1 MGWGWPSVWRSYA
14 STLVQQ
20 KHSRDT
26 VARRLAITRAV
37 LAGSIE
43 TAAARDIPAWL
54 GIRQLVLAPLLRSH
68 EGHAGPVH
76 LETRAA
82 LAGLIVIQIAQPG
95 TPATY
100 AIRPSVMDMRS
111 GASVWGAV
119 EWSMMSSALLPL
131 ARRRGFLTDV
141 VGLTTDSKR
150 PDSQAGAEKGVSA
163 SFAGIYGV
171 NVVAGAGF
179 LETIMTGDYAQ
190 LVIDNDLAQSITRI
204 RKGIDFSDL
213 SRAVESIVRIG
224 PGGNYL
230 AEDQTME
237 HMRDIVVPGLFDR
250 ENRANWEANG
260 SREAAESA
268 RSLAQ
273 RTIENHRPD
282 ELPGSVVAEI
292 RRIAGLN

>member
-1 MGWGWPSVWRSYA
+1 MKRMAEIALAIRGSKSE
-14 STLVQQ
+14 
-20 KHSRDT
+20 
-26 VARRLAITRAV
+26 VARRPPFIAILGVTSPLVFSPNELGVVENAAEYGIPIMCGSTPMGGATSPV
-37 LAGSIE
+37 DLAGEI
-43 TAAARDIPAWL
+43 
-54 GIRQLVLAPLLRSH
+54 VLQ
-68 EGHAGPVH
+68 HA
-76 LETRAA
+76 EN